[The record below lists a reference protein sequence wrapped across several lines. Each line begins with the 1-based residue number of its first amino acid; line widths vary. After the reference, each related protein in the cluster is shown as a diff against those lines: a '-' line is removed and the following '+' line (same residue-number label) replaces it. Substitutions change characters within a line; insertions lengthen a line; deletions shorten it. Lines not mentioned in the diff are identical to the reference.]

1 MDGLQALSWIVQPL
15 CQRWHN
21 VGHLVLVQSDADM
34 LYCQTTGQMSSTT
47 REIMAFQCAGH
58 LLRKKKS
65 KLMYTSAPLKSSLR
79 STLLVA
85 RWMSLWC
92 TLSSFLYQ
100 KTKAANQ
107 LWSIGFLSLLNQSS
121 QFRSTPTKVLVT
133 DLSPAENPSG
143 WLLLSPDLGWWLA
156 FSLWGCHFL
165 HDKIIIT
172 EPELTSGVLM

>member
-21 VGHLVLVQSDADM
+21 VGHLVLVQSDTDM

-85 RWMSLWC
+85 RWMSLWY

-143 WLLLSPDLGWWLA
+143 WLLLSPDLGW
-156 FSLWGCHFL
+156 
-165 HDKIIIT
+165 
-172 EPELTSGVLM
+172 